1 MDELWTHFG
10 LYSDTPSIIYS
21 FYSYDRENN
30 RRSSTSSATVS
41 PVKKRSK
48 KKGKSLKQRLRETVL
63 DEGDDWRQRL
73 RQIEEKNRILED
85 RLSAKKRLMIAQ
97 KQQHKREV
105 ENLTTDFKEQLERE
119 QDKNAKEKAKM
130 EKELKKMIKK
140 AEKAELDLIKAESVK
155 SSSAGSSNEALF
167 QDMLGKS

>member
-1 MDELWTHFG
+1 
-10 LYSDTPSIIYS
+10 
-21 FYSYDRENN
+21 
-30 RRSSTSSATVS
+30 
-41 PVKKRSK
+41 
-48 KKGKSLKQRLRETVL
+48 
-63 DEGDDWRQRL
+63 
-73 RQIEEKNRILED
+73 
-85 RLSAKKRLMIAQ
+85 MIAQ

-167 QDMLGKS
+167 QDMLGKSWILRAKFQTTEMILFQAISKIFWKINFSVLFVTKFSSFPLP